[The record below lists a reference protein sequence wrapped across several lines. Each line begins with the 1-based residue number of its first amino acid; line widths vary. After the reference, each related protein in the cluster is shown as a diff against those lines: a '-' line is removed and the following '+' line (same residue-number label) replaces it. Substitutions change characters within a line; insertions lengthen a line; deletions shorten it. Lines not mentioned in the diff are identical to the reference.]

1 MQFNRDT
8 LQPYKS
14 QAYVKFGETIYM
26 DRFMD
31 NADPPKKTHSKAIQS
46 ELSSTRERIRLL
58 VEGKASPA
66 FVFSLMI
73 INKIPQPAGWSLY
86 LINRTNK

>member
-1 MQFNRDT
+1 VQFNRDT

-31 NADPPKKTHSKAIQS
+31 NADPQKKQQSKSIQS
-46 ELSSTRERIRLL
+46 ELNACRERARLL
-58 VEGKASPA
+58 MEGKVGDLFLNVDHDPHDNP
-66 FVFSLMI
+66 F
-73 INKIPQPAGWSLY
+73 G
-86 LINRTNK
+86 